1 MARRRRRGQGAFD
14 TSGAAAYAHAV
25 RRARTGLTCTIA
37 IALAALASGCCVS
50 PFIDT
55 DQPVDG
61 GAPGSPE
68 RETRGS
74 LEEDQPA
81 VQTRSARAVGA
92 GFDMRLVRVQ
102 PGVHLDTEQLCD
114 VGAALRLET
123 IDVAD
128 DPAEPSPYDPAA
140 TQRMSIRCVAPTGE
154 SWADLEF
161 LATRASHVAEVV
173 PGARIRVRIRRA
185 DGGFFDYPV
194 VDFLETVG
202 EAPESTVSAPRTAS
216 AVVATGFDLRTI
228 ATDPARIGTT
238 IDCAVAHASDIDVLD
253 PADVRR
259 RSYPAGVQ
267 NRMTIRCR
275 HASGE
280 EWADLIF
287 MPAQALSALYV
298 DRGDSITA
306 TVVSRNGGFFDYP
319 VLQYAGP

>member
-1 MARRRRRGQGAFD
+1 MQSFRI
-14 TSGAAAYAHAV
+14 V
-25 RRARTGLTCTIA
+25 
-37 IALAALASGCCVS
+37 LAASASFAAIASGCWSS

-55 DQPVDG
+55 DMPVDG

-68 RETRGS
+68 RETRGT

-81 VQTRSARAVGA
+81 VQAHAARAVGA

-102 PGVHLDTEQLCD
+102 PGVHQGTDQLCD

-123 IDVAD
+123 IDAPT
-128 DPAEPSPYDPAA
+128 DPTESSPYDPAA

-161 LATRASHVAEVV
+161 LATRASHVGEVV
-173 PGARIRVRIRRA
+173 PGARIRVRIRSA
-185 DGGFFDYPV
+185 DGGFFDYPI
-194 VDFLETVG
+194 VDFVETVG
-202 EAPESTVSAPRTAS
+202 AAPESAMQTPHAATA
-216 AVVATGFDLRTI
+216 ALGTGFDLRTI
-228 ATDPARIGTT
+228 ASDPARIGTE
-238 IDCAVAHASDIDVLD
+238 IECAVAHASDIDMLD
-253 PADVRR
+253 PADARR

-275 HASGE
+275 HGAGE

-298 DRGDSITA
+298 DRGDMITA

>member
-1 MARRRRRGQGAFD
+1 MLRWAPTVLAC
-14 TSGAAAYAHAV
+14 AV
-25 RRARTGLTCTIA
+25 
-37 IALAALASGCCVS
+37 ALAVLAPGCCVS
-50 PFIDT
+50 PFINT

-61 GAPGSPE
+61 GAPGTPE
-68 RETRGS
+68 RETRGT

-81 VQTRSARAVGA
+81 VQTHSARAIGA

-123 IDVAD
+123 IDVDAD
-128 DPAEPSPYDPAA
+128 PEEPSPYDPAA
-140 TQRMSIRCVAPTGE
+140 TQRMSVRCVAPTGE

-194 VDFLETVG
+194 VDFVETVG
-202 EAPESTVSAPRTAS
+202 SAPESAVAAPHAPVS
-216 AVVATGFDLRTI
+216 VVATAFDLRSI

-238 IDCAVAHASDIDVLD
+238 IDCAVAHASDIDALD

-275 HASGE
+275 HAAGE

-298 DRGDSITA
+298 DRGDLITA

>member
-1 MARRRRRGQGAFD
+1 MR
-14 TSGAAAYAHAV
+14 
-25 RRARTGLTCTIA
+25 RTGLHGITL
-37 IALAALASGCCVS
+37 ALLVTGAAGCCVN

-55 DQPVDG
+55 DSPRDG
-61 GAPGSPE
+61 GGPGTPE
-68 RETRGS
+68 RETRGT

-81 VQTRSARAVGA
+81 VQSHSARAVGA

-123 IDVAD
+123 IEAPL
-128 DPAEPSPYDPAA
+128 DPSEASPYDPAA

-173 PGARIRVRIRRA
+173 PGARIRVHIRSA
-185 DGGFFDYPV
+185 DGGFFDYPI
-194 VDFLETVG
+194 VDFVETVG
-202 EAPESTVSAPRTAS
+202 SAPLAAPEAPRPAP
-216 AVVATGFDLRTI
+216 AVLAVGFDLRSI
-228 ATDPARIGTT
+228 SADPALIGTVVE
-238 IDCAVAHASDIDVLD
+238 CAVAHASDIDVLD
-253 PADVRR
+253 PADARR
-259 RSYPAGVQ
+259 RAYPAGVQ

-287 MPAQALSALYV
+287 MPAQALSALHV
-298 DRGDSITA
+298 DRGDVITA
-306 TVVSRNGGFFDYP
+306 TIVSRNGGFFDYP

>member
-1 MARRRRRGQGAFD
+1 MRSVPLAL
-14 TSGAAAYAHAV
+14 TSYLV
-25 RRARTGLTCTIA
+25 
-37 IALAALASGCCVS
+37 LASGCCVS
-50 PFIDT
+50 PFVNT
-55 DQPVDG
+55 DMPIDG
-61 GAPGSPE
+61 GAPGSPQ
-68 RETRGS
+68 RETRGT

-81 VQTRSARAVGA
+81 VQTHAARAIGA

-123 IDVAD
+123 IDVAAD
-128 DPAEPSPYDPAA
+128 ASEPSPYDPAA
-140 TQRMSIRCVAPTGE
+140 TQRMSVRCVAPTGE

-173 PGARIRVRIRRA
+173 PGARIRVRIRSA

-194 VDFLETVG
+194 VDFVETVG
-202 EAPESTVSAPRTAS
+202 EAPAATLATPRAVTATL
-216 AVVATGFDLRTI
+216 AAGFDLRSI
-228 ATDPARIGTT
+228 ASDPARIGTM
-238 IDCAVAHASDIDVLD
+238 IECAVAHASDIDALD

-275 HASGE
+275 HAAGE

-298 DRGDSITA
+298 DRGDVITA

>member
-1 MARRRRRGQGAFD
+1 MRA
-14 TSGAAAYAHAV
+14 TYAQAV
-25 RRARTGLTCTIA
+25 RTALLISTALTLLPA
-37 IALAALASGCCVS
+37 CCVS

-55 DQPVDG
+55 DPVVAA
-61 GAPGSPE
+61 GAPGSVE
-68 RETRGS
+68 RETGGS
-74 LEEDQPA
+74 LEEEVPA
-81 VQTRSARAVGA
+81 VQAHAARAIGA

-123 IDVAD
+123 IDAPT
-128 DPAEPSPYDPAA
+128 DPTEPSPYDPAA
-140 TQRMSIRCVAPTGE
+140 TQRMSVRCVAPTGE

-185 DGGFFDYPV
+185 DGGFFDYPI
-194 VDFLETVG
+194 VDFVETVG
-202 EAPESTVSAPRTAS
+202 AAPEGTLDGAHAGTPAS
-216 AVVATGFDLRTI
+216 PGAAFDLRAI
-228 ATDPARIGTT
+228 ATDPALIGTT
-238 IDCAVAHASDIDVLD
+238 IHCAVAHASDIDVLD
-253 PADVRR
+253 PSDVRR

-275 HASGE
+275 HAAGE

-287 MPAQALSALYV
+287 MPSQALSALHV
-298 DRGDSITA
+298 DRGDDITA
-306 TVVSRNGGFFDYP
+306 TIVSRNGGFFDYP

>member
-1 MARRRRRGQGAFD
+1 MQ
-14 TSGAAAYAHAV
+14 
-25 RRARTGLTCTIA
+25 RAWLA
-37 IALAALASGCCVS
+37 LASSAALAAGCCVS
-50 PFIDT
+50 PFVNT
-55 DQPVDG
+55 DPPRDG
-61 GAPGSPE
+61 GAPGTPE
-68 RETRGS
+68 RETRGT

-81 VQTRSARAVGA
+81 AQTHAARAVGA

-102 PGVHLDTEQLCD
+102 PGVHQGTEQLCD

-123 IDVAD
+123 IDAPI

-140 TQRMSIRCVAPTGE
+140 TQRMSVRCVAPTGE

-173 PGARIRVRIRRA
+173 PGARIRVQIRSA
-185 DGGFFDYPV
+185 DGGFFDYPI
-194 VDFLETVG
+194 VDFVETVG
-202 EAPESTVSAPRTAS
+202 AAPESALEAPHAATPTLG
-216 AVVATGFDLRTI
+216 TGFDLRSV
-228 ATDPARIGTT
+228 ASDPALIGTT
-238 IDCAVAHASDIDVLD
+238 IECAVAHASDIDVLD
-253 PADVRR
+253 PADARR

-275 HASGE
+275 HAAGE

-298 DRGDSITA
+298 SRGDTITA